1 MSFKTMWGQ
10 LIHNCMQVLNYL
22 YWQWQTTRSTI
33 KLSQRQLLTKVLT
46 VTSGR
51 IQMLMTLSGWK
62 VAGSL
67 TSTPPTTNQYHRHSC
82 IIIICFV
89 LYFVYLLTVNIN
101 MNQYHRHSC
110 IIIIIIIIIVIIIWL
125 SVITLIMIIIII
137 IVIICQAT
145 GAGRVGQPV
154 PAWGGGQPGRR
165 GVYFC
170 ILYFVV
176 LYFVFCSFVFCI
188 CCIVF
193 VAY

>member
-1 MSFKTMWGQ
+1 MWGQ

-82 IIIICFV
+82 IIIIFCFV

-110 IIIIIIIIIVIIIWL
+110 IIIIIIIIIIVIIIWL

-170 ILYFVV
+170 IL
-176 LYFVFCSFVFCI
+176 
-188 CCIVF
+188 
-193 VAY
+193 